1 MIKNF
6 DKEEKMQEDQVIM
19 VEEKEEEKTFGFC
32 ENCGLIAGCT
42 VKYEKVGYLNLPHKY
57 CDKCGKRVF

>member
-1 MIKNF
+1 
-6 DKEEKMQEDQVIM
+6 MQEDQVIM